1 MTHVAIATETGR
13 IQKSAFSAALIGVLA
28 ATAATFPPDHLASPY
43 WMDEV
48 LTGALRAPK

>member
-28 ATAATFPPDHLASPY
+28 ATAATFLFYHLASPY
-43 WMDEV
+43 WING
-48 LTGALRAPK
+48 LYRRARVPK